1 MSATVSLFAIAL
13 FLIALLVL
21 LLRRSE
27 PTLSSEL
34 VPLGSDDDTSNLSK
48 GFGERREE
56 LLDRIFG
63 PNDWDYVLS
72 RASKQVQRL
81 FLKERKEIAF
91 CWISD
96 MRSRAK
102 IAMRNHV
109 AHARKADK
117 LQPALELR
125 LTFEYFMIRAKC
137 ELIAAILWLRG
148 PLAMRRMIKQLTGLS
163 IQVRGLLELAS
174 KAVPR

>member
-1 MSATVSLFAIAL
+1 MSATVSLFAVAL
-13 FLIALLVL
+13 FLIGLLVL
-21 LLRRSE
+21 LLRRSDSI
-27 PTLSSEL
+27 LSSDL
-34 VPLGSDDDTSNLSK
+34 VPLGSDDDPPN
-48 GFGERREE
+48 GYREFEERREE
-56 LLDRIFG
+56 LLNRIFG
-63 PNDWDYVLS
+63 LDDWDYVS
-72 RASKQVQRL
+72 RTSKQVQRL

-102 IAMRNHV
+102 IAMRTHV

-148 PLAMRRMIKQLTGLS
+148 PVAMRRMIKQLTGLS